1 MIKKMEVAGV
11 TVDPATKAPILVLR
25 DEEMGRTVPIWIGI
39 FEATAILSRLERVT
53 PPRPMTHDLLK
64 NVLESLG
71 GRLEKV
77 IIHDLRD
84 NTYIAKLIIEVGDKL
99 IEIDS
104 RPSDAVALAL
114 RTESPVYMEEE
125 IIEKSKVSVERVE
138 GEFEGKEGESE
149 EDKERWKKI
158 LEDMNP
164 EDFGKYKM

>member
-71 GRLEKV
+71 GKLEKV

-104 RPSDAVALAL
+104 RPSDAIAIAVRLKIPIFVSHKL
-114 RTESPVYMEEE
+114 SDKMSDELDEIFERLQPTETVH
-125 IIEKSKVSVERVE
+125 
-138 GEFEGKEGESE
+138 
-149 EDKERWKKI
+149 
-158 LEDMNP
+158 
-164 EDFGKYKM
+164 